1 MRLLSADQPSVD
13 LSVARY
19 QFPDL
24 QVESERDWDA
34 NWLQV
39 TGIVVLADGQTWTF
53 DEACLTT
60 WEAADLGQWLH
71 DVAAGLVQPPPL
83 GAEGPEKIKMFTEPN
98 IAFSLEG
105 RADERV
111 HLRVHFSLE
120 CLPSWARGDAEPEVW
135 DYFVVLDLPDAELAR
150 QAEAWIEDLSPF
162 PAR

>member
-1 MRLLSADQPSVD
+1 MRLLSADQSFVD
-13 LSVARY
+13 LSIARY

-24 QVESERDWDA
+24 QAEGERDWDA

-39 TGIVVLADGQTWTF
+39 TGAIVLPDGQRSTF

-60 WEAADLGQWLH
+60 WEAADLGRWLH
-71 DVAAGLVQPPPL
+71 DVAAGFVQPSPS
-83 GAEGPEKIKMFTEPN
+83 GAAGPEEIKMFMEPN

-120 CLPSWARGDAEPEVW
+120 CLPPWARGDAEPEVW
-135 DYFVVLDLPDAELAR
+135 DYFVVLDVLTAELAR
-150 QAEAWIEDLSPF
+150 QAQAWIEDLSLF